1 MKAIFL
7 DTSFLIAVIRAK
19 DQYHAA
25 ALKWKAELQGQF
37 VTTEYVLIELLDASA
52 PRSLRRRGLNA
63 IRILRS
69 APTVEVVGASAQ
81 YLEEGLGLFEQH
93 ADKDWGLTDCIS
105 FAVMRQKGITEALTA
120 DRHYEQAGF
129 RALLRAVAS

>member
-25 ALKWKAELQGQF
+25 ALKWKAELRGRF
-37 VTTEYVLIELLDASA
+37 VTTEYVLIEFLDASS

-63 IRILRS
+63 LRIDVPRKRALPLLS
-69 APTVEVVGASAQ
+69 GSFSQ
-81 YLEEGLGLFEQH
+81 FGEQH
-93 ADKDWGLTDCIS
+93 GDNGAAAIGG
-105 FAVMRQKGITEALTA
+105 R
-120 DRHYEQAGF
+120 
-129 RALLRAVAS
+129 